1 MTTKIPFPSVP
12 IGEWTP
18 LRPYT
23 ASGLFVYRQAQALDL
38 LKFPDF
44 SGGDMTREQISEA
57 LKRSVY
63 FQRPIT
69 ALSIFLSV
77 VSLEDFI
84 RELGCRISHIDN
96 LDNYFKKI
104 NALDIIP
111 IKKMKKPSSRLFR
124 DPFNILDFEELNK
137 KYYQTIGINPI
148 PSNEI
153 PRLEDL
159 AMIRHTVAHHGSMIR
174 DIDISRFQYYQ
185 MTPNVILNPPIEFVN
200 ETCTYLYKTGSQFE
214 IAIQEKIFKDV
225 IPQLEKDWDRVH
237 PKILVDL
244 IEVFNFFG
252 KFPTESH
259 AWPVTEDEKK
269 TINDEIYHELMTLCI
284 KDIQIITGQ

>member
-1 MTTKIPFPSVP
+1 MTKIPFPNAS

-23 ASGLFVYRQAQALDL
+23 ASGLFVYRQSQALDL

-44 SGGDMTREQISEA
+44 SGGDMTKEQISEA

-84 RELGCRISHIDN
+84 RELGRRISQIDN
-96 LDNYFKKI
+96 LDNYFKEI
-104 NALDIIP
+104 HTLDIIP
-111 IKKMKKPSSRLFR
+111 LKKVKKPSSRLFR
-124 DPFNILDFEELNK
+124 DPFSILDFEELNK
-137 KYYQTIGINPI
+137 KYYQAIGINPI

-159 AMIRHTVAHHGSMIR
+159 ALVRHTVAHHGSVIR
-174 DIDISRFQYYQ
+174 DIDIPRFQYYQ
-185 MTPNVILNPPIEFVN
+185 MIANVILNPTIEFVN
-200 ETCTYLYKTGSQFE
+200 ETCTYLYKTGYHFE
-214 IAIQEKIFKDV
+214 ITIQEKIIKEV
-225 IPQLEKDWDRVH
+225 IPHLEKNWDTIH

-252 KFPTESH
+252 KFLIKSH
-259 AWPVTEDEKK
+259 AWPGTEDEKK
-269 TINDEIYHELMTLCI
+269 TVNDETYNELMALCI
-284 KDIQIITGQ
+284 RDIQTMIRQ